1 MLRGK
6 KKKGLKKKQLEDNVF
21 HRSVSGR
28 LELRLFAAQIL
39 EIPTFQT
46 PGETALL
53 IFFSSTLA
61 SQKLMVEL
69 NVQKLQISHCN
80 FFFLSQQISHASTVR
95 FKLVKYHRDVWGF
108 LHQQLKL

>member
-1 MLRGK
+1 MLKKNGSEK
-6 KKKGLKKKQLEDNVF
+6 KKEQEDNVF
-21 HRSVSGR
+21 RRSVSGR

-69 NVQKLQISHCN
+69 TFRKRAKLPISHCN
-80 FFFLSQQISHASTVR
+80 FFFRLNKSHMYLLYGSN
-95 FKLVKYHRDVWGF
+95 W
-108 LHQQLKL
+108 